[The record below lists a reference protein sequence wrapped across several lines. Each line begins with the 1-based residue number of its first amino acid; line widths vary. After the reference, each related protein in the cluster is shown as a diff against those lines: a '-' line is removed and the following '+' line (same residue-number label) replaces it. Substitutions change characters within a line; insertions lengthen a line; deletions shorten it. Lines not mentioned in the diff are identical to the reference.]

1 MGKLTP
7 THKDKMKKS
16 GNGNGA
22 SLHIVAAHEPTKSEI
37 PPLPNYMNWP
47 PQAEAVPLLAKP
59 LEAKVVIEPQV
70 APKAEVKPLKIALV
84 GTAPSSRMLAPFN
97 DPSWTIWACS
107 PGNMNV
113 LPRVDIW
120 FELHG
125 NLHWPEN
132 QSYGAPYVDWLRRL
146 TIPVMMQ
153 NNQYVPNAVVFPMEQ
168 MVNEFGRDF
177 FTSSFA
183 WMMAKAIADG
193 AKEIAL
199 FGIDMASRDE
209 YILQRP
215 GFYFFKHLA
224 EQRGIKVSAPNESD
238 IMQPPGLYGYS
249 DVTPFGRKLLARTTE
264 LKTRLDQMRAERDK
278 LAHNITYLEGA
289 VEDMDYVSSI
299 WMGVGSANTLP
310 SGGKNG

>member
-7 THKDKMKKS
+7 TYKDQQGKT
-16 GNGNGA
+16 NGSSPA
-22 SLHIVAAHEPTKSEI
+22 MHIVAQHEPLKED
-37 PPLPNYMNWP
+37 PALP
-47 PQAEAVPLLAKP
+47 PQVIFGTSPALPPFAAEKP
-59 LEAKVVIEPQV
+59 PEPPPQIV
-70 APKAEVKPLKIALV
+70 AQPLKIALV

-113 LPRVDIW
+113 LPKVDAW

-132 QSYGAPYVDWLRRL
+132 QSYGLPYIEWLRRL
-146 TIPVMMQ
+146 TIPVYMQ
-153 NNQYVPNAVVFPMEQ
+153 NHEYQVPNTQIFPMEQ
-168 MVNEFGRDF
+168 MVNEFGPEF

-183 WMMAKAIADG
+183 WMMALAISKG

-215 GFYFFKHLA
+215 GFFYFRRMA
-224 EQRGIKVSAPNESD
+224 EMRGIKVWAPNESD
-238 IMQPPGLYGYS
+238 IMQHAPLYGYS
-249 DVTPFGRKLLARTTE
+249 DVTPFGRKCIARIAE
-264 LKTRLDQMRAERDK
+264 LKGRLEQMRAERAK
-278 LAHNITYLEGA
+278 LDHNITYLEGA

-299 WMGVGSANTLP
+299 WMGVASMPTKAGQ
-310 SGGKNG
+310 